1 MPNRGQTPIGSFRG
15 QSWRRLDGL
24 DSASALAHSRAMS
37 IRVLGLDHVV
47 LRVRDL
53 EAALRFYRDALGCP
67 VERRIDA
74 LGLVQLRAG
83 AALIDLVPV
92 DSPLGKAGGG
102 APVAGGRNVDH
113 ICLRI
118 ETFEARALAAQLESH
133 GIEPGEV
140 GMRYGAEGDGPSMYV
155 RDPDGNVV
163 ELKGP
168 PSRSA

>member
-1 MPNRGQTPIGSFRG
+1 M
-15 QSWRRLDGL
+15 
-24 DSASALAHSRAMS
+24 
-37 IRVLGLDHVV
+37 RVLGLDHVV

-53 EAALRFYRDALGCP
+53 DAALRFYQGALGCP

-83 AALIDLVPV
+83 ASLIDLVPV

-102 APVAGGRNVDH
+102 EPVADGKNVDH

-118 ETFEARALAAQLESH
+118 DAFDAVTLAAHLRSH
-133 GIEPGEV
+133 GVEPGEV
-140 GMRYGAEGDGPSMYV
+140 GTRYGAEGNGPSMYV

-168 PSRSA
+168 PAA

>member
-1 MPNRGQTPIGSFRG
+1 MN
-15 QSWRRLDGL
+15 
-24 DSASALAHSRAMS
+24 

-53 EAALRFYRDALGCP
+53 DAALRFYQGALGCP
-67 VERRIDA
+67 IERRIDA

-92 DSPLGKAGGG
+92 DSPLGKAGGN
-102 APVAGGRNVDH
+102 APAADGKNVDH

-118 ETFEARALAAQLESH
+118 DAFDADALAALLRSH
-133 GIEPGEV
+133 GVEPGEV
-140 GMRYGAEGDGPSMYV
+140 GMRYGAEGNGPSMYV

-168 PSRSA
+168 PDG